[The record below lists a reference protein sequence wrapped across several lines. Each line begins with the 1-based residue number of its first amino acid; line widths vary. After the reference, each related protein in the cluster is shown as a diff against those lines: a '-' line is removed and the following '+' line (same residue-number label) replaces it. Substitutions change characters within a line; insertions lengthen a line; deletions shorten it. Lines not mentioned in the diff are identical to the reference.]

1 MMDFGQLQIWGMRL
15 MFVLVAFLILFF
27 HLLPLNPAPSQWAGP
42 DVLVAVVFAWAIR
55 RPDYVPI
62 ILVAAVMLLADMML
76 QRPPGLWSVL
86 VVCAA
91 EWLKSRERRQR
102 ETTFVLEWLTFAGT
116 LIVITILY
124 RAVMMILI
132 LAPGTLT
139 LSLVQVLMTIAVYPV
154 VVIVSYFLF
163 GVRRAAP
170 GDVDRLGRTL

>member
-1 MMDFGQLQIWGMRL
+1 MDQNLLHIWAMRGL
-15 MFVLVAFLILFF
+15 FVILTLVILFF
-27 HLLPLNPAPSQWAGP
+27 HLLPLDPAPSQWAGP
-42 DVLVAVVFAWAIR
+42 DILVALVFAWAVR

-62 ILVAAVMLLADMML
+62 LLVAAVMLLADMML

-102 ETTFVLEWLTFAGT
+102 ETTFVLEWLTFAST

-124 RAVMMILI
+124 RAVLMILI

-139 LSLVQVLMTIAVYPV
+139 LSLVQVVMTIAAYPLV
-154 VVIVSYFLF
+154 VGVSYFVF
-163 GVRRAAP
+163 GVRKAAP
-170 GDVDRLGRTL
+170 GDVDRLGRTI

>member
-1 MMDFGQLQIWGMRL
+1 MDSGALQIWGMR
-15 MFVLVAFLILFF
+15 VLFILLTLLILFF

-42 DVLVAVVFAWAIR
+42 DVLVAMVFAWAVR
-55 RPDYVPI
+55 RPEYVPI
-62 ILVAAVMLLADMML
+62 LLVAGVMLLADMML

-86 VVCAA
+86 VVCAV

-124 RAVMMILI
+124 RAVMMVLI
-132 LAPGTLT
+132 LAPGTIT
-139 LSLVQVLMTIAVYPV
+139 LSFVQVLMTIVIYPAVV
-154 VVIVSYFLF
+154 GVSFFLF

-170 GDVDRLGRTL
+170 GDMDRLGRTI

>member
-1 MMDFGQLQIWGMRL
+1 MDSGFLRLWGMRML
-15 MFVLVAFLILFF
+15 FVLSALVILFF
-27 HLLPLNPAPSQWAGP
+27 HLLPLDPAPSRWAGP

-62 ILVAAVMLLADMML
+62 LLVAAVMLLADMLL

-116 LIVITILY
+116 LIVITVIY
-124 RAVMMILI
+124 RTVMMVLI
-132 LAPGTLT
+132 LASGALT
-139 LSLVQVLMTIAVYPV
+139 LSFVQVVMTIAVYPLV
-154 VVIVSYFLF
+154 VGVSYFLF

-170 GDVDRLGRTL
+170 GDMDRLGRTI

>member
-1 MMDFGQLQIWGMRL
+1 MDSGLLQLWGMRML
-15 MFVLVAFLILFF
+15 FVLTALVILFF
-27 HLLPLNPAPSQWAGP
+27 HLLPLNPAPSNWAGP
-42 DVLVAVVFAWAIR
+42 DVLVAMVFAWAVR

-62 ILVAAVMLLADMML
+62 LLVAAVMLLADMLL

-102 ETTFVLEWLTFAGT
+102 ETTFVLEWLTFGGT

-139 LSLVQVLMTIAVYPV
+139 LSLVQVVLTIAVYPV
-154 VVIVSYFLF
+154 VVGVSYFLF
-163 GVRRAAP
+163 GVRRSAP
-170 GDVDRLGRTL
+170 GDMDRLGRTQ

>member
-1 MMDFGQLQIWGMRL
+1 MDQNLLRIWAMRAL
-15 MFVLVAFLILFF
+15 FVLIALVILFF

-42 DVLVAVVFAWAIR
+42 DVLVAFVFAWAVR

-62 ILVAAVMLLADMML
+62 LLVAAVMLLADMML

-116 LIVITILY
+116 LIVITALY
-124 RAVMMILI
+124 RAVFMILI

-139 LSLVQVLMTIAVYPV
+139 LSFVQVAMTIAVYPLV
-154 VVIVSYFLF
+154 VGASFFLF

-170 GDVDRLGRTL
+170 GDVDRLGRTI

>member
-1 MMDFGQLQIWGMRL
+1 MDSGALQIWGMR
-15 MFVLVAFLILFF
+15 VLFILLTLLVLFF

-42 DVLVAVVFAWAIR
+42 DVLVAMVFAWAVR
-55 RPDYVPI
+55 RPEYVPI
-62 ILVAAVMLLADMML
+62 LLVAGVMLLADMML

-86 VVCAA
+86 VVCAV

-124 RAVMMILI
+124 RTVMMVLI
-132 LAPGTLT
+132 LAPGTIT
-139 LSLVQVLMTIAVYPV
+139 LSFVQVLMTIVIYPAVV
-154 VVIVSYFLF
+154 GVSFFLF

-170 GDVDRLGRTL
+170 GDMDRLGRTI